1 MSRNL
6 TLGIIGVVIFVI
18 GLLIITQ
25 VELAP
30 EFKEK
35 TSTGANGVENLK
47 NEIIV
52 PEEFLIPPR
61 EWVRSG
67 PFQVNKSEY
76 RLGEKIFVM
85 VEGLAPI
92 EKGQIAFLRPVN
104 ETHYKEHVTIPFDG
118 SKKSSFNQYLEIEL
132 SKHLGI
138 CNREDLI
145 GSWIVI
151 FQGTSYENISFKVI
165 NETIPRGESSF
176 LPVC

>member
-1 MSRNL
+1 MKRNL

-18 GLLIITQ
+18 GLLVITQ

-35 TSTGANGVENLK
+35 TSTGANGVENLE
-47 NEIIV
+47 NEIIG

-61 EWVRSG
+61 EWLRSG
-67 PFQVNKSEY
+67 PFQINKLEY
-76 RLGEKIFVM
+76 RLGEKIFIV
-85 VEGLAPI
+85 VEGLTPI
-92 EKGQIAFLRPVN
+92 EKGQITFLRPLN

-132 SKHLGI
+132 SKRLGI

-145 GSWIVI
+145 GSWII
-151 FQGTSYENISFKVI
+151 FFQGTSYENISFEII

>member
-1 MSRNL
+1 MKRNL

-18 GLLIITQ
+18 GLLVITQ

-35 TSTGANGVENLK
+35 TSTGANGVENLE
-47 NEIIV
+47 NEIIG
-52 PEEFLIPPR
+52 PEEFVNPPR
-61 EWVRSG
+61 EWLRSG
-67 PFQVNKSEY
+67 PFQVNKLQY
-76 RLGEKIFVM
+76 RLGEKIFIM

-104 ETHYKEHVTIPFDG
+104 ETHNKEYFTIPFDG
-118 SKKSSFNQYLEIEL
+118 SKKSNFNQYLEPGL
-132 SKHLGI
+132 SKFLGI

-145 GSWIVI
+145 GSWIVT
-151 FQGTSYENISFKVI
+151 FQGTLYENIYFEII
-165 NETIPRGESSF
+165 NKTIPRGESSF